1 MLIPLPPALLALA
14 LALVSASAQAPSD
27 PPPSRA
33 LSMEL
38 CREPRLAGTRGSQRA
53 AEWVAAKLEA
63 AGWQAQ
69 IESRNV
75 LLSLPR
81 SSRVTSPG
89 LFERR
94 ARFDPDAVPTG
105 DVPLVL
111 AWAKSGTATGEI
123 VDVGR
128 GLRADFE
135 ALVAAGVELDGT
147 IALASYGGAYR
158 GVKVAMA
165 TEFGCAGAL
174 LYSPSTEDGPAKGP
188 TWPAGP
194 WKPAY
199 DAQRGS
205 ILPLTTAPGDP
216 STPGW
221 PSPLIGQAPERA
233 PLTGAALAARLPTI
247 PALPLGSAD
256 AQLLLS
262 ALAAGRTPRVTLEL
276 DMRVERRAIHN
287 VIGTLLPTTGPGGDF
302 VMAGT
307 HRDAWVRGAQDSGSG
322 VVSLLRAAQRLGAR
336 YQDGWRP
343 EHELRLAFWD
353 GEETGLFGSTE
364 WAEAHAGEVQAHCL
378 AYLNGDACVSGLNFH
393 ASGTPGLLGILSD
406 VLAKQP
412 ALHPVQTEAGHE
424 PSILDQWKPR
434 LGLPGSGSDYT
445 VFLHHFGIPI
455 LDFGFGG
462 NPGGGYH
469 TAVDDFGLMD
479 RYLDPTWQGHEAAG
493 RLFADLLAEFATRG
507 RASFDA
513 REAVA
518 ELKRTF
524 ETLNADQPE
533 LDLAPL
539 LDALGELGS
548 QVDKDPAAG
557 AHLYAR
563 LALESGLPDR
573 PWYTNAL
580 WAPGAE
586 TGYAAVLLPTIL
598 GHENQAERI
607 AELASHV
614 RAALK

>member
-1 MLIPLPPALLALA
+1 MQPHLPPVALA
-14 LALVSASAQAPSD
+14 LALFLSPADAQGPMVA
-27 PPPSRA
+27 PPSRA

-63 AGWQAQ
+63 AGWQAR
-69 IESRNV
+69 IESRSV

-81 SSRVTSPG
+81 TARVASPG

-94 ARFDPDAVPTG
+94 TRFDPSAVPAG
-105 DVPLVL
+105 DVPLTL
-111 AWAKSGTATGEI
+111 AWAKSGSVTGK
-123 VDVGR
+123 VLDVGR

-135 ALVAAGVELDGT
+135 ALAAAGVELQGT
-147 IALASYGGAYR
+147 IALAAYGGAYR
-158 GVKVAMA
+158 GVKVALA
-165 TEFGCAGAL
+165 SEFGCAGAL
-174 LYSPSTEDGPAKGP
+174 LYSPSAEDGPQRGP
-188 TWPAGP
+188 TWSTGP
-194 WKPAY
+194 WKPPY

-221 PSPLIGQAPERA
+221 PSPLLGEAPARA
-233 PLTGAALAARLPTI
+233 PLAGAALAERLPKI

-287 VIGTLLPTTGPGGDF
+287 VIGALLPAAGPGGDF

-322 VVSLLRAAQRLGAR
+322 VVSLLRTAQQLGAR
-336 YQDGWRP
+336 YEAGWRP
-343 EHELRLAFWD
+343 ERELRLAFWD

-364 WAEAHAGEVQAHCL
+364 WAEAHADEVREHCL
-378 AYLNGDACVSGLNFH
+378 AYLNGDACVSGLKFH
-393 ASGTPGLLGILSD
+393 ASGSPGLLGILTD
-406 VLAKQP
+406 VLATQP
-412 ALHPVQTEAGHE
+412 ALKPAQTEVGHE
-424 PSILDQWKPR
+424 PSLLDQWKPR

-445 VFLHHFGIPI
+445 VFLHHLGVPI
-455 LDFGFGG
+455 LDLGFSG

-469 TAVDDFGLMD
+469 TAIDDFALMD

-493 RLFADLLAEFATRG
+493 RLFAQLLEEFAARG
-507 RASFDA
+507 RASFDPG
-513 REAVA
+513 EATA
-518 ELKRTF
+518 ELGRIV
-524 ETLNADQPE
+524 A
-533 LDLAPL
+533 A
-539 LDALGELGS
+539 LDAKHPEVDLGPLMEAL
-548 QVDKDPAAG
+548 DKLVAKIEEHPDEAARLY
-557 AHLYAR
+557 AHL
-563 LALESGLPDR
+563 ALKEGLPGR

-580 WAPGAE
+580 WAPGQE

-598 GHENQAERI
+598 GAEDSAKNV
-607 AELASHV
+607 AELAAHIES
-614 RAALK
+614 ALP